1 MDYQLVII
9 GAGPAGYTAALL
21 ASARK
26 IKTALV
32 DDNLGRI
39 GGTCLNE
46 GCIPLKGLLHESV
59 KGKTMSEVIS
69 HVMEKTAG
77 IRNGLTARL
86 KSAGVDLIEGRAVFT
101 SRESISV
108 NGRII
113 TSRDFLIAAGSKPM
127 RFFDS
132 PAVKPSSYIFSLSEK
147 PETALIIGGG
157 VIGCEYASYLNNMG
171 VKVTIAEARESILS
185 GEDSEAVRMINREF
199 KKKGIRVLAP
209 CRITGITGDAAVSFE
224 TVDEKFGLIIEATGR
239 QADTANLGLEYA
251 GVETDAKGF
260 IKVNERGETNV
271 KNIYAAG
278 DCIATPM
285 LAYTAYK
292 EAENIIAAI
301 NHEKTKVI
309 HYEKMPRLVFSV
321 PQLGGCGITE
331 DAAKTSGIPYT
342 VYKYFFKAIGK
353 AVVEGED
360 TGFIKIIAQK
370 GIITGASVVGTHAAE
385 IVNELS
391 VIINASLSV
400 EQVRDTMHIH
410 PSYGEIIAEA
420 LIFGKV
426 N

>member
-21 ASARK
+21 AASKK
-26 IKTALV
+26 IKTALI
-32 DDNLGRI
+32 DRNLSRI

-46 GCIPLKGLLHESV
+46 GCIPFKGLLHESV
-59 KGKTMSEVIS
+59 RGRSMAEVIS
-69 HVMEKTAG
+69 HVMEKTGG
-77 IRNGLTARL
+77 IRNGLIARL
-86 KSAGVDLIEGRAVFT
+86 KAAGVDLIEAEAVFT
-101 SRESISV
+101 SKTSISAG
-108 NGRII
+108 GRII
-113 TSRDFLIAAGSKPM
+113 TANDFLIAAGSKPM
-127 RFFDS
+127 RLFDS
-132 PAVKPSSYIFSLSEK
+132 PAVKPSDFIFTLSEK
-147 PETALIIGGG
+147 PESALIIGGG

-171 VKVTIAEARESILS
+171 VKVTIAEARDSILS
-185 GEDSEAVRMINREF
+185 GEDSESVRMLSREF
-199 KKKGIRVLAP
+199 KKKGVRVLAP

-239 QADTANLGLEYA
+239 TADTAGLGLEYA
-251 GVETDAKGF
+251 GVETDGKGF
-260 IKVNERGETNV
+260 IRVNEKGETNI

-292 EAENIIAAI
+292 EAENVIASITHGKAHAI
-301 NHEKTKVI
+301 D
-309 HYEKMPRLVFSV
+309 YAKMPRLVFSS
-321 PQLGGCGITE
+321 PQLGGCGATE
-331 DAAKTSGIPYT
+331 DALKAAGAEYT

-360 TGFIKIIAQK
+360 TGFVKLLSEG
-370 GIITGASVVGTHAAE
+370 GIITGASVVGAHAAE

-391 VIINASLSV
+391 VIINAGLSV
-400 EQVRDTMHIH
+400 EKVKDIMHIH

-420 LIFGKV
+420 LLFGKS